1 MCGRKIPE
9 IDPIQN
15 TLIES
20 ENGAE
25 NWGITGDES
34 KECLFYVD
42 EYKHPT
48 MFRHSRIFNYYAVMF
63 IICSKVQ
70 NTLSAN
76 TFSSLSFNI
85 A

>member
-34 KECLFYVD
+34 KECYV
-42 EYKHPT
+42 
-48 MFRHSRIFNYYAVMF
+48 
-63 IICSKVQ
+63 
-70 NTLSAN
+70 
-76 TFSSLSFNI
+76 
-85 A
+85 